1 VFGGSIA
8 AIVGLRRAFMVAG
21 AFYFLALVVVFFL
34 YDERIVRT
42 HSEDPPSP
50 AGDEGSN
57 GRRTVT
63 FRNVLAFENFLLM
76 AVVIFGLQFV
86 DRSFGPVLP
95 LYVGELGTGTARIP
109 LVSGLLFSVAA
120 GAGALGHHFCA
131 RLLERRSAAQLIAAA
146 SAVASAGALAYV
158 AAPDVRWLFLATPL
172 FGLAIGVGTTAAYTA
187 AAAVIPANVRG
198 VGFGLLTTAS
208 LVGLAVSPVV
218 CGLLAATSIRA
229 VFALDVV
236 ALGALAVAVHR
247 LGGDGDRGSRTP
259 SDEPVTE
266 NL

>member
-1 VFGGSIA
+1 
-8 AIVGLRRAFMVAG
+8 
-21 AFYFLALVVVFFL
+21 
-34 YDERIVRT
+34 
-42 HSEDPPSP
+42 
-50 AGDEGSN
+50 
-57 GRRTVT
+57 
-63 FRNVLAFENFLLM
+63 M

-95 LYVGELGTGTARIP
+95 LYVGELGTAAARIP
-109 LVSGLLFSVAA
+109 LISGLLFSITA
-120 GAGALGHHFCA
+120 GTGAIGHHFCA
-131 RLLERRSAAQLIAAA
+131 RLLQRRTATQLIAAA
-146 SAVASAGALAYV
+146 AAVAAVSGLGYIV
-158 AAPDVRWLFLATPL
+158 ARDVRWLFLATPL

-198 VGFGLLTTAS
+198 TGFGLLTTAS

-236 ALGALAVAVHR
+236 TLGALALAAHR
-247 LGGDGDRGSRTP
+247 LGGDGTRSAKTP
-259 SDEPVTE
+259 ADEPVAE